1 MPSFKKGQSG
11 NPAGR
16 PAGSKNKRTLAAQAL
31 HDAAEDVTKA
41 VIAAAREGDMQAAR
55 LVLERI
61 QPPVR
66 PVSQPTPFEF
76 DASLPASQQAT
87 QVIQA
92 VADGSLPADIASVL
106 LDCLH
111 KHVALMQA
119 EGLEA
124 RIMQL
129 EHVHCTTPRHSG
141 VMHVP
146 MESLKAPQQK
156 E

>member
-66 PVSQPTPFEF
+66 TVSQPTPFEF

-111 KHVALMQA
+111 KHAALVQA
-119 EGLEA
+119 ETLEDRLA
-124 RIMQL
+124 AL
-129 EHVHCTTPRHSG
+129 ERGQHLTGTPSG
-141 VMHVP
+141 IKFIP
-146 MESLKAPQQK
+146 LEQQQP
-156 E
+156 